1 MAEVSVL
8 IPVYKSSLSSSEARS
23 LAQCLQVLGAH
34 PIQLVAP
41 AGLDTSE
48 YDRSAGR
55 SLAVEYFEP
64 AFFGSVRGYSQLLV
78 SKVFYQRFEAHE
90 YILIYQLDAWVF
102 SDQLLHWCRRS
113 YDYIGAPWLDA
124 PPLPAGTAP
133 LLNLSKYLKN
143 KVGNGGLS
151 LRRVQAHLRWAPWVS
166 LVFKAIP
173 KNEDLLW
180 TLFVPF
186 KKPAAEEALGFAFEL
201 DPAQSYRLNKEQL
214 PFGCHAWE
222 KYDAEFWKKFI

>member
-23 LAQCLQVLGAH
+23 LGQCLQVLGAH

-48 YDRSAGR
+48 YDRCAGR

-113 YDYIGAPWLDA
+113 YDYIGAPCLDA
-124 PPLPAGTAP
+124 PPLPAGTVP

-143 KVGNGGLS
+143 KAANGGLS
-151 LRRVQAHLRWAPWVS
+151 LRRAQARPRWAPRVARVCRCSATSGALARTCFVS
-166 LVFKAIP
+166 
-173 KNEDLLW
+173 
-180 TLFVPF
+180 
-186 KKPAAEEALGFAFEL
+186 
-201 DPAQSYRLNKEQL
+201 
-214 PFGCHAWE
+214 
-222 KYDAEFWKKFI
+222 